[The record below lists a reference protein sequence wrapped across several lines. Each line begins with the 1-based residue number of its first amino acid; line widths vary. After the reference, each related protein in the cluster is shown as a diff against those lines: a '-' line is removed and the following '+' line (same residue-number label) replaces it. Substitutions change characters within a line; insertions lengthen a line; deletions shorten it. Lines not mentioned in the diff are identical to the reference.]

1 MVSDCFSC
9 ITHGRL
15 SRQGER
21 ATGTRMYALRVQ
33 PALVCILWMESYLL
47 FSCRIFE
54 CVAISHNE
62 VRMVLEVISFKS
74 QLEQYTDNI
83 ISTVSAE
90 DKQARVRTADT

>member
-1 MVSDCFSC
+1 
-9 ITHGRL
+9 
-15 SRQGER
+15 
-21 ATGTRMYALRVQ
+21 MYALRVQ
-33 PALVCILWMESYLL
+33 PALVCIPWMESYLL
-47 FSCRIFE
+47 FSRRIFE